1 MSAIDHLKNIP
12 FHEMNE
18 TEHSFFKQYEHESIT
33 TLILK
38 QKFTPREK
46 EILQQIAFR
55 QRIRNKL
62 PTFYNHTAIY
72 YPSQLSLEQSSS
84 EKTAQFKASLV
95 NGNTFID
102 LTAGMGVDSYYFSK
116 KFNQGI
122 LVEQNIELA
131 NNTCYNLIEVLKC
144 KNLQLEIGKQAK
156 NVLKDLNEVVDL
168 IYIDPARR
176 NNSGGKVFKLNEC
189 EPDILELLPDLKS
202 KSKKILIKTSPL
214 LDITQS
220 CNELK
225 NVKNV
230 YAVVSE
236 YECKELL
243 FEIKPTEQEPYQLIA
258 VNLDENYT
266 LAFSS
271 QQESESEVVYSL
283 PLKYLYEPDAGI
295 LKLGLF
301 KSVAKKFGLNKLQQH
316 SHLYTSL
323 ELIENFPGRIFKI
336 QQTIKVDKKELA
348 YYVPTLKA
356 NLTIRN
362 FPQSVAE
369 LRKKLQLK
377 EGGEVYIFATTLLD
391 EKKVLILCEK
401 IN

>member
-1 MSAIDHLKNIP
+1 MSAIDYLKNIP
-12 FHEMNE
+12 FNEMNE
-18 TEHSFFKQYEHESIT
+18 TEQSFFKQYEHESIT

-62 PTFYNHTAIY
+62 PTFYNHTAIH

-131 NNTCYNLIEVLKC
+131 NNTCYNLIELLKC

-156 NVLKDLNEVVDL
+156 TVLKDLNEVVDL

-243 FEIKPTEQEPYQLIA
+243 FEIEPTEQEPYQLIA

-271 QQESESEVVYSL
+271 QQESESEVVYSM

>member
-1 MSAIDHLKNIP
+1 
-12 FHEMNE
+12 MNE

-38 QKFTPREK
+38 QKFTSREK

-55 QRIRNKL
+55 QRIRIKL
-62 PTFYNHTAIY
+62 PTLYNHIAIH
-72 YPSQLSLEQSSS
+72 YPSQLSIEQCSS
-84 EKTAQFKASLV
+84 EKTAHYKASLV

-102 LTAGMGVDSYYFSK
+102 LTAGMGIDSYFFSK

-131 NNTCYNLIEVLKC
+131 KSTYYNLVQILKC
-144 KNLQLEIGKQAK
+144 NNLQLEIGKQAK
-156 NVLKDLNEVVDL
+156 TILNNLDEVVDL

-176 NNSGGKVFKLNEC
+176 NNIGGKVFKLNEC
-189 EPDILELLPDLKS
+189 EPDLLELLPVLKS

-220 CNELK
+220 CNELN

-236 YECKELL
+236 NECKELL
-243 FEIKPTEQEPYQLIA
+243 FEIDPAEQKPYQLIA

-266 LAFSS
+266 IAFSS
-271 QQESESEVVYSL
+271 QQESETEVVYSM
-283 PLKYLYEPDAGI
+283 PLKYLYEPDASI

-301 KSVAKKFGLNKLQQH
+301 KSVAKKFGLNKIQQH
-316 SHLYTSL
+316 SHIYTSE
-323 ELIENFPGRIFKI
+323 ELIENFQGRIFKI

-348 YYVPTLKA
+348 HYLPTLKA

-377 EGGEVYIFATTLLD
+377 EGGEVYIFATTLQD
-391 EKKVLILCEK
+391 EKKALILCEK
-401 IN
+401 IK